1 MNSICVEIVY
11 RTKKKYIYEQF
22 ENNLGN
28 RLLYSDS
35 CFLPLQGIS
44 SLCSRSM
51 SLLSV
56 EVNLDFKKV
65 TSFKK
70 RHISERQNR
79 IHQFFFQILSV
90 QFNDVSNLWDIALPA
105 ILLDETFKLFHNN
118 VIEKHKETLVNCTR
132 PFRIPQRTDI
142 SRQNYVYI

>member
-70 RHISERQNR
+70 RHISER
-79 IHQFFFQILSV
+79 
-90 QFNDVSNLWDIALPA
+90 
-105 ILLDETFKLFHNN
+105 
-118 VIEKHKETLVNCTR
+118 
-132 PFRIPQRTDI
+132 
-142 SRQNYVYI
+142 